1 MSSSFHN
8 ADRRTYRKVML
19 VGLMFCAL
27 FVAVS
32 VFAREQPTNTYVLKK
47 ADRLV
52 RSAGEQMPAIQK
64 KADLNFNTTMSASI
78 STADVD

>member
-1 MSSSFHN
+1 MTLRMSTSFHN
-8 ADRRTYRKVML
+8 ADRRTHRKVML

-32 VFAREQPTNTYVLKK
+32 FFAREQPENHYVLQK

-52 RSAGEQMPAIQK
+52 RTAGSPQPV
-64 KADLNFNTTMSASI
+64 N
-78 STADVD
+78 

>member
-8 ADRRTYRKVML
+8 ADKGTHGRVML

-27 FVAVS
+27 FVAIS
-32 VFAREQPTNTYVLKK
+32 FFAREQPQSHSALQK

-52 RSAGEQMPAIQK
+52 RTAGAPLPA
-64 KADLNFNTTMSASI
+64 N
-78 STADVD
+78 

>member
-19 VGLMFCAL
+19 VGVLFCAV
-27 FVAVS
+27 FVVIS
-32 VFAREQPTNTYVLKK
+32 FFAREQPANTYVLKK

-52 RSAGEQMPAIQK
+52 RSAGSAVPA
-64 KADLNFNTTMSASI
+64 N
-78 STADVD
+78 

>member
-19 VGLMFCAL
+19 VGLMLCAL

-32 VFAREQPTNTYVLKK
+32 FFAREQPANTYVLKK

-52 RSAGEQMPAIQK
+52 RSAGTPGPA
-64 KADLNFNTTMSASI
+64 N
-78 STADVD
+78 